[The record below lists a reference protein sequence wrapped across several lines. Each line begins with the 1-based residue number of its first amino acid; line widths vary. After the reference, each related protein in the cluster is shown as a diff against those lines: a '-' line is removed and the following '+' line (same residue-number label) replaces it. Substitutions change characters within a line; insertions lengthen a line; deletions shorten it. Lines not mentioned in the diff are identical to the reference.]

1 MLTPARKVSPSSHRG
16 RRSRSLQI
24 VLSAC
29 AAATLACGPSAQS
42 SGGATTGQKVLLE
55 KSRLGV
61 FMKSTVNPPFS
72 KISFL
77 LFHNEDEPQEGVD
90 PVLEIVKATNDLAES
105 SQKLAEWAVPPTES
119 VEAKTVF
126 FEYAQN
132 LQRDVQAL
140 QQALGAKDIAKAQLV
155 FEELRRKC
163 DSCHH
168 FFRYQGETAASLDL
182 PPLELARAAAGA
194 RSW

>member
-1 MLTPARKVSPSSHRG
+1 MLTPAPKVSPSS
-16 RRSRSLQI
+16 RSLS
-24 VLSAC
+24 LFLGAC
-29 AAATLACGPSAQS
+29 AVLVACGPAPQS
-42 SGGATTGQKVLLE
+42 SGGATTGSKVLLE

-61 FMKSTVNPPFS
+61 FMKSLVNPPFS

-77 LFHNEDEPQEGVD
+77 LFHNEDEPEEGVD
-90 PVLEIVKATNDLAES
+90 PVLEIVKATNELAEA
-105 SQKLAEWAVPPTES
+105 SQRLADWTVPPTES
-119 VEAKTVF
+119 AEAKTVF

-140 QQALGAKDIAKAQLV
+140 QQALAAKDIARAQQV

-168 FFRYQGETAASLDL
+168 FFRYQGETSAMLGL
-182 PPLELARAAAGA
+182 QPIELAAGVGP